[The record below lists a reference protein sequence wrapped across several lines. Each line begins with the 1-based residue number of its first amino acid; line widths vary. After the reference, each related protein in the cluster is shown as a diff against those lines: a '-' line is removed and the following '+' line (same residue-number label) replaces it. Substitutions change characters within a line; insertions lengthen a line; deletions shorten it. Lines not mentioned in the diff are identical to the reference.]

1 MPRHRSDLTNW
12 QPWQTFRSQ
21 SGFGWKWDQWFWWNG
36 WGWNKRALIGFV
48 PFVDRAWR
56 PDIAPSTVRHFQFHL
71 RRWAAHRNTTAD
83 QVKINMNTGSVVFYR

>member
-1 MPRHRSDLTNW
+1 MRRRSDLTNW

-21 SGFGWKWDQWFWWNG
+21 RGFGWKWDQWFWWNG

-71 RRWAAHRNTTAD
+71 ARWAAHRNTTAD
-83 QVKINMNTGSVVFYR
+83 QVLIDMNTGSVAFFD